1 VVLFD
6 GLKLM
11 DVAQINGHHTF
22 CRIMIV
28 VNYDAMLKRDG

>member
-1 VVLFD
+1 VVFFD
-6 GLKLM
+6 GLKLL

-28 VNYDAMLKRDG
+28 VSYDAMLNRNA